1 MYLMGRHRYLTF
13 LVPSFVL
20 ILQLEPG
27 LADSE
32 GNNMGTHSAKEVLMK
47 QFVRNIDSINDDLKV
62 NSGSFITN
70 PTAFHRFLIKR
81 VSPHWNAKSTM
92 RALLGKSVFDNL
104 SLNERESLAKE
115 LERTWRRYAH
125 EGIKHYSGQEFLVR
139 DVSIN
144 QKGDRGW
151 VKILIASKLLP
162 DIFIDLLVKKD
173 LGEDWN
179 VVDIRFK
186 GITYVSVRKNAFR
199 EVVAKR
205 SASALEAQ
213 LFDKNQTYF
222 FELCNRTSWKGLPP
236 C

>member
-1 MYLMGRHRYLTF
+1 MYLMGRHHQLTF
-13 LVPSFVL
+13 SAILFVL
-20 ILQLEPG
+20 ILHLEPV
-27 LADSE
+27 LAGSE
-32 GNNMGTHSAKEVLMK
+32 KVNMRTHAAKEMLMR
-47 QFVRNIDSINDDLKV
+47 QFVMNIDLISDDLKV
-62 NSGSFITN
+62 NSGSYITN

-104 SLNERESLAKE
+104 SSIKRDSLANE
-115 LERTWRRYAH
+115 LERTWRRYAY
-125 EGIKHYSGQEFLVR
+125 EGIKRYSGQEFLVR

-151 VKILIASKLLP
+151 VKILIKSKLLP

-179 VVDIRFK
+179 AVDIRFK
-186 GITYVSVRKNAFR
+186 GITYVSVKKNAFR
-199 EVVAKR
+199 EVVANR

-222 FELCNRTSWKGLPP
+222 SELCNQTSWKGLPP